1 MSSLSSWGRTALHP
15 VLEARAREEAMQH
28 SASPAASLT
37 GQRFGHLPWGDAA
50 RGTGPKGAALLTL
63 L

>member
-1 MSSLSSWGRTALHP
+1 MSSLSSWGRTALCP

-37 GQRFGHLPWGDAA
+37 GQRFGHLPGEML
-50 RGTGPKGAALLTL
+50 PGAQDQRELPF
-63 L
+63 